1 MICAVPLTFL
11 YSCEWHV
18 QSGDPACRAVW
29 NLLCDISRREFQ
41 RVYDALGVTLTEV
54 GESFYNPMIAPT
66 LDLLTEVS
74 CNGKTLIDAL

>member
-1 MICAVPLTFL
+1 M
-11 YSCEWHV
+11 

-66 LDLLTEVS
+66 LDILTEVMCS
-74 CNGKTLIDAL
+74 LVYVFGRVTCYDVPMGL

>member
-1 MICAVPLTFL
+1 MFVCWL
-11 YSCEWHV
+11 

-41 RVYDALGVTLTEV
+41 RVYDALGVELEEV

-66 LDLLTEVS
+66 LEILTKVRHVFHWY
-74 CNGKTLIDAL
+74 